1 MLENSL
7 AELAVLPGKCALVL
21 FLSGLLFLH
30 QIIKLDTINQSHLSL
45 GVGVALCS
53 VLSQDNHLKISCL
66 STIVVIFSAAHQE
79 NVLELL
85 REWRREFGILSRG
98 KH

>member
-66 STIVVIFSAAHQE
+66 STIVVIFSAAP
-79 NVLELL
+79 
-85 REWRREFGILSRG
+85 SRKCAG
-98 KH
+98 ATQRVEERVWDTL